1 MRAELRAV
9 PGLLALVPAL
19 LATRGNVYGSL
30 GARLSTALH
39 QGLLEP
45 RLDLG
50 DRRLRAAI
58 AGALASGALAS
69 VFAALLTVATLSAL
83 GQPVAGPLRLAAIA
97 LLSALTSGA
106 VLSAL
111 VVAVVVVGYRRGV
124 DPDTLVGPTVTVA
137 GDVFGLALLLVAV
150 RVVLTLLE
158 FPALLV
164 LVPVT
169 IGTAGNLGSV
179 LAARLSTALHL
190 GTVDFEPG
198 DETLAGNALATVALA
213 ATLFPAVGVAA
224 WLVAAVTGGARLPPT
239 TVVLVATLTGLVLSV
254 LAVAVTLVVAYG
266 AYRYGADPDDVAIPV
281 VTNVADVLG
290 VLVLLGVVRLLV

>member
-1 MRAELRAV
+1 MIGRTPLRVWPIVRAAV
-9 PGLLALVPAL
+9 PVLV
-19 LATRGNVYGSL
+19 
-30 GARLSTALH
+30 
-39 QGLLEP
+39 
-45 RLDLG
+45 
-50 DRRLRAAI
+50 
-58 AGALASGALAS
+58 
-69 VFAALLTVATLSAL
+69 
-83 GQPVAGPLRLAAIA
+83 
-97 LLSALTSGA
+97 
-106 VLSAL
+106 VLSA
-111 VVAVVVVGYRRGV
+111 VEVG
-124 DPDTLVGPTVTVA
+124 A
-137 GDVFGLALLLVAV
+137 GLALQDAEA
-150 RVVLTLLE
+150 TLLE

-213 ATLFPAVGVAA
+213 ATLFPAVGAAA